1 MCRCGSSISVIANV
15 QQIVGILDF
24 YIKSDLRGIAKPNME
39 LGSYAGELSVY
50 LPLWL
55 GNLPG
60 ASDYTAA
67 VSADPWQ
74 RFPDP
79 ERKICITMSSNVCG
93 NVPFAGAALTGAVI
107 GACYARLDTRLS
119 MLLSDGYFYFSG
131 IHALMGAMQLT
142 DPLAEIWTIF
152 TVLVYLYESDFLMG
166 LAAYVFYELLRVCF
180 DRKL

>member
-79 ERKICITMSSNVCG
+79 ERKSVLQCLRMY
-93 NVPFAGAALTGAVI
+93 AGTF
-107 GACYARLDTRLS
+107 
-119 MLLSDGYFYFSG
+119 LL
-131 IHALMGAMQLT
+131 Q
-142 DPLAEIWTIF
+142 
-152 TVLVYLYESDFLMG
+152 G
-166 LAAYVFYELLRVCF
+166 LR
-180 DRKL
+180 

>member
-55 GNLPG
+55 GCLLIHG
-60 ASDYTAA
+60 RDFRIRREKSVLQCLRMYAGTFLL
-67 VSADPWQ
+67 Q
-74 RFPDP
+74 
-79 ERKICITMSSNVCG
+79 
-93 NVPFAGAALTGAVI
+93 GAALTGAVI

-131 IHALMGAMQLT
+131 THALMGAMQLT

>member
-1 MCRCGSSISVIANV
+1 M
-15 QQIVGILDF
+15 
-24 YIKSDLRGIAKPNME
+24 
-39 LGSYAGELSVY
+39 YAGTFL
-50 LPLWL
+50 L
-55 GNLPG
+55 
-60 ASDYTAA
+60 
-67 VSADPWQ
+67 Q
-74 RFPDP
+74 
-79 ERKICITMSSNVCG
+79 
-93 NVPFAGAALTGAVI
+93 GAALTGAVI

-131 IHALMGAMQLT
+131 THALMGAMQLT

>member
-1 MCRCGSSISVIANV
+1 MCIRDSGRDFRIRREKSVL
-15 QQIVGILDF
+15 QRLRMHVGTFL
-24 YIKSDLRGIAKPNME
+24 LQ
-39 LGSYAGELSVY
+39 
-50 LPLWL
+50 
-55 GNLPG
+55 G
-60 ASDYTAA
+60 AT
-67 VSADPWQ
+67 
-74 RFPDP
+74 
-79 ERKICITMSSNVCG
+79 
-93 NVPFAGAALTGAVI
+93 LTGAVI

-131 IHALMGAMQLT
+131 THALMGAMQLT